1 MVRGRVRCSKVYMYL
16 GICVVYYT
24 KTLTMGMQK
33 SIIS

>member
-1 MVRGRVRCSKVYMYL
+1 VYMYL